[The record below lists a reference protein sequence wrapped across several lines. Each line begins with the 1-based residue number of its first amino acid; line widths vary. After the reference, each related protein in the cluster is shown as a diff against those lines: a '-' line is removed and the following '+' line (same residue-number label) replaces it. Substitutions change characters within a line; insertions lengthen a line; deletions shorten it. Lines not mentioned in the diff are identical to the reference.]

1 MLRVTSARVGIGS
14 AAQEGRAA
22 HAQGRKFTAWGS
34 HHDGRDERGQY
45 NNCDGLPA
53 PGSAFGWSLCAVKTQ
68 KHGPPQKHKKRQ
80 KRTLSGT
87 QAREPLRMVTME
99 MTLQISQA
107 CTSVQ
112 FLNRRSSEECCDR

>member
-1 MLRVTSARVGIGS
+1 MLAGLHVLTIPASRPLPFALGGVLATARTEVLVLRVTSARVGIGS

-53 PGSAFGWSLCAVKTQ
+53 PELNSSQVTALIAFIIVGARFPELDATPLC
-68 KHGPPQKHKKRQ
+68 
-80 KRTLSGT
+80 
-87 QAREPLRMVTME
+87 
-99 MTLQISQA
+99 
-107 CTSVQ
+107 
-112 FLNRRSSEECCDR
+112 